1 MRVRIYEG
9 YVGDRT
15 HKLAIPESQFSVSYF
30 LILSYLY
37 SGQAK
42 SQVWLEKGETRWWY
56 ALTLL
61 IQQHFAKQTD
71 APEYF
76 LTLREMKI
84 GSIRVVDSMR

>member
-1 MRVRIYEG
+1 MRVRNYEG

-15 HKLAIPESQFSVSYF
+15 LNLAIPETQFSVSYF

-37 SGQAK
+37 SGQATL
-42 SQVWLEKGETRWWY
+42 QPWLEKGETRWSY

-71 APEYF
+71 APKF
-76 LTLREMKI
+76 LTLREMKVV
-84 GSIRVVDSMR
+84 SIRVMNSMK